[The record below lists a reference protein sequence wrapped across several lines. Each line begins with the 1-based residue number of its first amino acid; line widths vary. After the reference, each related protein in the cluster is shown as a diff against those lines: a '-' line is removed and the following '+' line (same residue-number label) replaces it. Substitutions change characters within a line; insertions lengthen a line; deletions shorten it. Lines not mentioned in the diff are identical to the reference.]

1 MSQDVQHPVLERSHE
16 LSRRYLQ
23 SLATRHVGTKRGR
36 DEIMAA
42 LDQPLPLLGEDPAG
56 VIELIAEQAETGMTA
71 CGSPR
76 YFGFVIGGAHPVA
89 LAADWLVSTWDQ
101 NAGIHA
107 ISPFSAAVEEV
118 AAAWLLELFGLP
130 TDASVGFVT
139 GGQMANFTCLA
150 AARHH
155 VLREASWDVELD
167 GLAGAPR
174 VTVVVSEAAHVTIQV
189 ALRYLGF
196 GSRSLVTV
204 EADEQGRMS
213 LTHLRD
219 ALATVSGPT
228 IICAQAGNVN
238 SGAFDPLREISE
250 IAAAA
255 GAWLH
260 VDGAFGL
267 WARASTEL
275 APLVDGIE
283 NADSWSTDAHKW
295 LNVPYDSG
303 VAIVKHAADHRAAM
317 SASAAYLI
325 QTSGAERDAID
336 WVPELSRRARAIPIY
351 ATLRALGGQ
360 GVNDLVTRG
369 CARARQM
376 AAVLCGDPGVT
387 LLNEV
392 VLNQALLR
400 FDGSDDVTRAV
411 VEGVQDEGTC
421 WVSGTTW
428 DGRAAMR
435 VSVTNWATKEN
446 DVELSAAAILRVLGA
461 VRARRDE

>member
-1 MSQDVQHPVLERSHE
+1 MSNDVSDSVLERAHDHSQ
-16 LSRRYLQ
+16 RYLQ
-23 SLATRHVGTKRGR
+23 SLAARHVGARAGR
-36 DEIMAA
+36 DEMMAA
-42 LDQPLPLLGEDPAG
+42 LHEPLSTLGHDDHAVIDLLAD
-56 VIELIAEQAETGMTA
+56 QAETGMTD
-71 CGSPR
+71 CGAPR

-107 ISPFSAAVEEV
+107 ISPFAAAVEEV
-118 AAAWLLELFGLP
+118 AAEWLLDLFGLP
-130 TDASVGFVT
+130 DDASVGFVT

-150 AARHH
+150 AARHN
-155 VLREASWDVELD
+155 VLRRAGWDVELD

-174 VTVVVSEAAHVTIQV
+174 VTVVVSAAAHVTIDV

-196 GSRSLVTV
+196 GTRSLVTV
-204 EADEQGRMS
+204 DADDQGRMRADS
-213 LTHLRD
+213 LRD
-219 ALATVSGPT
+219 ALATVRGPV

-238 SGAFDPLREISE
+238 SGACDPLREIAE
-250 IAAAA
+250 IANEAD
-255 GAWLH
+255 AWLH

-267 WARASTEL
+267 WARASAEL

-325 QTSGAERDAID
+325 QTSGTERDAID

-351 ATLRALGGQ
+351 ATLRTLGRK
-360 GVNDLVTRG
+360 GVDDLIARSCRSARHMASTLQREDGVDVLND
-369 CARARQM
+369 
-376 AAVLCGDPGVT
+376 
-387 LLNEV
+387 V
-392 VLNQALLR
+392 VLNQALVR
-400 FDGSDDVTRAV
+400 FADSDDVTRAV
-411 VEGVQDEGTC
+411 VAGVQAEGTC

-428 DGRAAMR
+428 NGHAAMR
-435 VSVTNWATKEN
+435 VSVTNWATTER
-446 DVELSAAAILRVLGA
+446 DIDLSAAAILEVYSAERSRGIH
-461 VRARRDE
+461 